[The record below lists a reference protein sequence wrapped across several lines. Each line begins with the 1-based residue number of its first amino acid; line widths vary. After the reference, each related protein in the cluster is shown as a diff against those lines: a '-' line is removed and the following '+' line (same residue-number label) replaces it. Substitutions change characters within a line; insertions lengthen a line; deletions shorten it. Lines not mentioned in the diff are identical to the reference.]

1 MIDLYEQLRK
11 KSCQKHYH
19 ERSNFWQKM
28 ENINNLEARKK
39 TKKVIAR
46 TIIFSKKVS

>member
-1 MIDLYEQLRK
+1 
-11 KSCQKHYH
+11 
-19 ERSNFWQKM
+19 M

-46 TIIFSKKVS
+46 TIIYAKTLLAIKDNPLNQTAQIIK

>member
-1 MIDLYEQLRK
+1 
-11 KSCQKHYH
+11 
-19 ERSNFWQKM
+19 M

-46 TIIFSKKVS
+46 TIIFSKKVSWLASTYNYSDGSVLFKKISKA